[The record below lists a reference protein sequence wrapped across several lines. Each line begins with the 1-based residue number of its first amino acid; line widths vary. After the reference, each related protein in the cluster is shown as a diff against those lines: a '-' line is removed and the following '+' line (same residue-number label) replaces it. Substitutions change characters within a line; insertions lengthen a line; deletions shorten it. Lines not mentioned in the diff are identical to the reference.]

1 MKRLMQAW
9 VLMPWVAM
17 AQGTTAPEKTTPTEM
32 EAARVEDRQRNF
44 GAMLAP
50 AVLPDGGS
58 AVAGWVGAPE
68 VGVSYRQGLSGW
80 ELGARARFDYLHLST
95 TVEAVGRWPVW
106 SEGAWAV
113 APELGL
119 GVTANPGSRYF
130 DAQNLRGWFLRVD
143 PALVA
148 TWRVVETVAALGT
161 VEVPYDLGLSPG
173 GTWRVKPLAGVGAEI
188 YLGED
193 LTLSLLGQ
201 LGVDV
206 FKEVRGVTQSRLGY
220 GARLGLGVRL
230 F

>member
-9 VLMPWVAM
+9 VLVPWMAM
-17 AQGTTAPEKTTPTEM
+17 AQGTSAPVKTTPSET
-32 EAARVEDRQRNF
+32 EAARVEDRRKNF
-44 GAMLAP
+44 GAVVAP
-50 AVLPDGGS
+50 AALPEGAS
-58 AVAGWVGAPE
+58 ATSGWVGVPE
-68 VGVSYRQGLSGW
+68 VGVAYRQGLSGW
-80 ELGARARFDYLHLST
+80 EVGARARFDYLRLTT
-95 TVEAVGRWPVW
+95 TVEGVGRWQAW
-106 SEGAWAV
+106 TNGAWAV

-119 GVTANPGSRYF
+119 GVSANPGSRYF
-130 DAQNLRGWFLRVD
+130 DEQNLRGWFLRVD

-148 TWRVVETVAALGT
+148 TWRVVETVAAIGL
-161 VEVPYDLGLSPG
+161 VEVPYDIGLSPG

-193 LTLSLLGQ
+193 LTLSLLGE

-206 FKEVRGVTQSRLGY
+206 FKELRGVTQSRLGY